1 MAWAPNRCEICGE
14 VSTFTLTS
22 LTWPARSRASCSSA
36 GLTMRHGPHQGAHK
50 STMTG
55 ILAASATSPK
65 VVSSASAI
73 HGSG

>member
-1 MAWAPNRCEICGE
+1 
-14 VSTFTLTS
+14 
-22 LTWPARSRASCSSA
+22 
-36 GLTMRHGPHQGAHK
+36 MRQGPHQGAHK